1 VVLRYRIFLE
11 QKGYAPNTT
20 NLRLA
25 AVRRLAYEAC
35 DSGLLSPELGLG
47 AGIRRVKGVRRLG
60 VRVGNWLTPAQG
72 KLLLERAVLFGN
84 VARQIAGVVDHA
96 PDLDHA
102 FLAGA
107 SATRSMALLKTQK

>member
-1 VVLRYRIFLE
+1 M
-11 QKGYAPNTT
+11 
-20 NLRLA
+20 
-25 AVRRLAYEAC
+25 
-35 DSGLLSPELGLG
+35 
-47 AGIRRVKGVRRLG
+47 
-60 VRVGNWLTPAQG
+60 PAQKMLPTNNSVDQIAG
-72 KLLLERAVLFGN
+72 RQRAEYGRA